1 VLDRRLDLLAQVA
14 SLPIL
19 FPRLRAGGGAF
30 EGWIVRVGSEQPD
43 VERLEQ
49 AIDEGIARLEPAARE
64 RIVATAATELATA
77 WQSYVAEIDDEPAAI
92 EALLSGAV
100 VAALGEQRTLEPRVL
115 AVIEEVE
122 SARGG
127 IEPLALVLDATS
139 LWSAAEGEEVEG
151 AVEALSEE
159 LDDEEYERAWDAAID
174 EVAARHWTPAH
185 EERLALLVA
194 RARAQL
200 PVAEFPLASA
210 AVLAACERFE
220 EDGEL
225 RARLGRLLLGGTLG
239 PLRMLDFALAA

>member
-1 VLDRRLDLLAQVA
+1 
-14 SLPIL
+14 
-19 FPRLRAGGGAF
+19 LR
-30 EGWIVRVGSEQPD
+30 SEQPD
-43 VERLEQ
+43 AERLEQ
-49 AIDEGIARLEPAARE
+49 AIDEGIARLEPADRE
-64 RIVATAATELATA
+64 RIVATAATELATT
-77 WQSYVAEIDDEPAAI
+77 WQSYLAEIDDEPAAV

-100 VAALGEQRTLEPRVL
+100 VAALGEQRTLERRVL
-115 AVIEEVE
+115 DVIEEFE
-122 SARGG
+122 STREG

-139 LWSAAEGEEVEG
+139 LWSVTEGEEVEG
-151 AVEALSEE
+151 AVEALSDE

-174 EVAARHWTPAH
+174 AVAERQWTPAH

-220 EDGEL
+220 HDVGV
-225 RARLGRLLLGGTLG
+225 RRRLGRLLLAGTLG